1 MLEIPIVQRKPTV
14 VDSRDKGKRLELD
27 AAALLRGIGF
37 TGAER
42 CQQFQGLGSD
52 GDIRVPGVP
61 IHWEVKGRANI
72 AIYKWVDQALADCR
86 RGRVPTV
93 MMKGDR
99 RPWLLML
106 RAGDLPMLVR
116 ASMEAGVVSAQAE
129 TQ

>member
-1 MLEIPIVQRKPTV
+1 MIPIVQRKPTL
-14 VDSRDKGKRLELD
+14 VDSRNKGKRLELD

-37 TGAER
+37 QGAER

-61 IHWEVKGRANI
+61 IHWEVKGRQ
-72 AIYKWVDQALADCR
+72 AIRVYTWMDQALADCR

-106 RAGDLPMLVR
+106 RAGDLPMLVK
-116 ASMEAGVVSAQAE
+116 ASMEAGIVRAQA
-129 TQ
+129 QS